1 MQVIL
6 LEKNE
11 KLGNLGD
18 FANVKSGYARNYLIP
33 QGRAKAATN
42 ANMAVF
48 ETLRAEVEAKEAP
61 ALSDAQSKE
70 EAMKDIVC
78 TISANAGEEGKLYGS
93 VSPADISENLLEQG
107 FEVEKR
113 DINMPEAIRNIG
125 EYEITVSL
133 YAEVIV
139 PVKIIVI
146 AATETE

>member
-6 LEKNE
+6 LEKIE
-11 KLGNLGD
+11 KLGSLGD
-18 FANVKSGYARNYLIP
+18 IANVKSGYARNYLIP
-33 QGRAKAATN
+33 QGRAKAATK

-48 ETLRAEVEAKEAP
+48 ETLRAELEAKEAT

-146 AATETE
+146 ASTETE

>member
-6 LEKNE
+6 LEKIE
-11 KLGNLGD
+11 KLGSLGD
-18 FANVKSGYARNYLIP
+18 IANVKSGYARNYLIP
-33 QGRAKAATN
+33 QGRAKAATKV
-42 ANMAVF
+42 NMAVF
-48 ETLRAEVEAKEAP
+48 ETLRAELEAKEAT

>member
-1 MQVIL
+1 VQVIL
-6 LEKNE
+6 LEKIE
-11 KLGNLGD
+11 KLGSLGD
-18 FANVKSGYARNYLIP
+18 IANVKSGYARNYLIP
-33 QGRAKAATN
+33 QGRAKAATK

-48 ETLRAEVEAKEAP
+48 ETLRAELEAKEAT

-146 AATETE
+146 ASTETE

>member
-6 LEKNE
+6 LEKIE
-11 KLGNLGD
+11 KLGSLGD
-18 FANVKSGYARNYLIP
+18 IANVKSGYARNYLIP
-33 QGRAKAATN
+33 QGRAKAATK

-48 ETLRAEVEAKEAP
+48 ETLRAELEAKEVT